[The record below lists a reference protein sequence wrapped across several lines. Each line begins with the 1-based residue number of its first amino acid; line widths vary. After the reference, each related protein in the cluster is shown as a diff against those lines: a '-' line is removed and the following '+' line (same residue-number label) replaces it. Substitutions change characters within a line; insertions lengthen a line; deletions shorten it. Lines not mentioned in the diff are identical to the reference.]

1 MPIGSFID
9 RYGYPGG
16 SFVSPIGVPFGERA
30 LPSSYEV
37 SKPYFKYEIIKPIP
51 EIPKSNIL
59 PWFGQKGTG
68 TQYELPKPV
77 QWYLDNNYLRKVDK

>member
-1 MPIGSFID
+1 MVVI
-9 RYGYPGG
+9 R
-16 SFVSPIGVPFGERA
+16 SPSSQLVPFRLHRFGKQRP

-68 TQYELPKPV
+68 TQYELPKQV